1 VAAYIFMPPSIWLVN
16 RPKSYLMAFIFALLV
31 SGIFAV
37 EGSLFHI
44 GIALAFGVLG
54 YAMRYFKFPFLP
66 MVLGV
71 VLGFMVES
79 NFRRALVISGDE
91 YMAFLQDPI
100 SLGLLSVAVVFILGS
115 WIHHLTAARKSR
127 KFAKAAS

>member
-1 VAAYIFMPPSIWLVN
+1 
-16 RPKSYLMAFIFALLV
+16 MAFIFALLV